1 MLSDPFD
8 VNRELF
14 MQGYNLIAII
24 NEDSSAWLMCKRLK
38 EPYKGQYNLVG
49 GKIEPGENGLDAAYR
64 ELFEETEITRE
75 SVHLTHLLDY
85 IFHIDNCYVEVYVGK
100 LHTDV
105 EVHGDENELHW
116 MDFDENYFNTA
127 KFAGEG
133 SLGQI
138 LEHIQYWGEKILL

>member
-1 MLSDPFD
+1 
-8 VNRELF
+8 
-14 MQGYNLIAII
+14 MQGYNLIAVI

-38 EPYKGQYNLVG
+38 DPYKGQYNLIG
-49 GKIEPGENGLDAAYR
+49 GKIEPGENSLDAAYR
-64 ELFEETEITRE
+64 ELF
-75 SVHLTHLLDY
+75 LLDY
-85 IFHIDNCYVEVYVGK
+85 TFHIDECFVEVYVGK
-100 LHTDV
+100 LHKEIDV
-105 EVHGDENELHW
+105 YGDENELLW